1 MLPKGEVEG
10 LVIFG
15 GMWSFVI
22 SVSFIV
28 LFCFRFARTVG
39 KRKETHNLM
48 SAFFL
53 VGCRYDSIRGRH
65 YFGWP
70 LVVVFLVFFAFLNPL
85 TVFLSLYLL

>member
-53 VGCRYDSIRGRH
+53 LGVDMIVYVVGTTLGGR
-65 YFGWP
+65 
-70 LVVVFLVFFAFLNPL
+70 
-85 TVFLSLYLL
+85 